1 LWHNQIRPHIAFRH
15 RIEHQP
21 HRLRRV
27 RAGRNFRVLLTQGTL
42 FRVGVQV
49 SSVLIVVP
57 YVADQV
63 GIPGIVVALLVP
75 GFTAGA
81 LLGMAFGPKVLRIS
95 VSVAGLLGGIAFID
109 AALTALIAVDISV
122 VPSRFVAYPLL
133 LFCILIGIVSGSL
146 DVVLPVAMSALLS
159 AQQRS
164 DVLLKQSGY
173 AAALVIVITAFF
185 ASRLV
190 RDSLPWRDV
199 DLLWIGVAAMVL
211 CAACCFALRTRGV
224 ELASGPGRT
233 LDTLRDGHS
242 YLRTN
247 RWMQR
252 FLVAQLVFMSVTLGP
267 MFYAIYA
274 AESLGAGFGDM
285 DDFLVFVGVGLL
297 AGIPL
302 WRLVRTW
309 LGVRGMYACSAGIS
323 VAAAIICIA
332 SQHWHPLPGLWTFGT
347 VLLLSALANQAVW
360 PAAYDWVFG
369 HASDEQTAVVV
380 ISYSQIVVSLG
391 VIFASFAFS
400 LAAEYGPDV
409 WPLGLLLALT
419 AVACLAAT
427 LVPRT
432 TAKI

>member
-1 LWHNQIRPHIAFRH
+1 VQTGW
-15 RIEHQP
+15 
-21 HRLRRV
+21 
-27 RAGRNFRVLLTQGTL
+27 NFQVLLTQGTL

-57 YVADQV
+57 YLADQV
-63 GIPGIVVALLVP
+63 GSPRIMVALLVP

-95 VSVAGLLGGIAFID
+95 VSVAGLLGGIAMID
-109 AALTALIAVDISV
+109 AALTALIAVDIAV

-133 LFCILIGIVSGSL
+133 LMCILIGIVSGSL
-146 DVVLPVAMSALLS
+146 EVVMPVAMSALLS

-173 AAALVIVITAFF
+173 AAALVIAITAFA
-185 ASRLV
+185 ASRFV
-190 RDSLPWRDV
+190 RDSMPWRDV

-211 CAACCFALRTRGV
+211 CAACCFALRTPGV
-224 ELASGPGRT
+224 ELANGPGRT
-233 LDTLRDGHS
+233 LDTLRNGHS
-242 YLRTN
+242 YLCTN

-252 FLVAQLVFMSVTLGP
+252 FLVTQLVFMSVTLSP

-274 AESLGAGFGDM
+274 AESLGAGVGDM
-285 DDFLVFVGVGLL
+285 DDFLVFVGIGLL

-302 WRLVRTW
+302 WRLVRTR
-309 LGVRGMYACSAGIS
+309 LGVRGMYACSAGIG
-323 VAAAIICIA
+323 VAAAIICIV
-332 SQHWHPLPGLWTFGT
+332 SQRWHLLPGLWALGP
-347 VLLLSALANQAVW
+347 VLLLSAVANQAVW

-369 HASDEQTAVVV
+369 HASDEQAVVV

-391 VIFASFAFS
+391 VIFAGFALS
-400 LAAEYGPDV
+400 VAAEYGPDV

-419 AVACLAAT
+419 ALACLAAT
-427 LVPRT
+427 RVPRT

>member
-1 LWHNQIRPHIAFRH
+1 M
-15 RIEHQP
+15 EHLR

-27 RAGRNFRVLLTQGTL
+27 QTGRNFQVLLTQGTL

-57 YVADQV
+57 YLADQV
-63 GIPGIVVALLVP
+63 GSPRIMVALLVP

-95 VSVAGLLGGIAFID
+95 VSVAGLLGGIAMID
-109 AALTALIAVDISV
+109 AALTALIAVDIAV

-133 LFCILIGIVSGSL
+133 LMCILIGIVSGSL
-146 DVVLPVAMSALLS
+146 EVVMPVAMSALLS

-173 AAALVIVITAFF
+173 AAALVIAITAFA
-185 ASRLV
+185 ASRFV
-190 RDSLPWRDV
+190 RDSMPWRDV

-211 CAACCFALRTRGV
+211 CAACCFALRTTGV
-224 ELASGPGRT
+224 ELANGPGRT
-233 LDTLRDGHS
+233 LDTLRNGHY
-242 YLRTN
+242 YLCTN

-252 FLVAQLVFMSVTLGP
+252 FLVTQLVFMSVTLSP

-274 AESLGAGFGDM
+274 AESLGAGVGDM
-285 DDFLVFVGVGLL
+285 DDFLVFVGIGLL

-302 WRLVRTW
+302 WRLVRTR
-309 LGVRGMYACSAGIS
+309 LGVRGMYACSAGIG
-323 VAAAIICIA
+323 VAAAIICIV
-332 SQHWHPLPGLWTFGT
+332 SQRWHLLPGLWAMGP

-369 HASDEQTAVVV
+369 HASDEQAVVV

-391 VIFASFAFS
+391 VIFAGFALS
-400 LAAEYGPDV
+400 VAAEYGPDV

-419 AVACLAAT
+419 ALACLAAT
-427 LVPRT
+427 RVPRT